1 MVTILH
7 PITPL
12 LVQQYKEVRL
22 RALQDTPSAFGSTY
36 LRESLFSDEDWVQ
49 RALNWNGER
58 GMGYLASVNDTYGG
72 IAGCFLRQD
81 DPLKADLVS
90 MWVAP
95 ELRKA
100 GVGRRLVEAIEA
112 WARESE
118 AQTLLLMVTSKNF
131 TAMDFYRRIGFS
143 MTGRTEPYPND
154 PALVEYE
161 MAKAL

>member
-12 LVQQYKEVRL
+12 LASAYKEVRL

-36 LRESLFSDEDWVQ
+36 LRESQFSEGDWNLRV
-49 RALNWNGER
+49 ANFSGER
-58 GMGYLASVNDTYGG
+58 GMGYLAFANDAYGG
-72 IAGCFLRQD
+72 IAGCFLRED
-81 DPLKADLVS
+81 DLSKADLVS

-95 ELRKA
+95 DLRRA
-100 GVGRRLVEAIEA
+100 GVGRLLVDAIEA
-112 WARESE
+112 WAREKG
-118 AQTLLLMVTSKNF
+118 AQTLLLMVTSKNDA
-131 TAMDFYRRIGFS
+131 AMDFYRRLGFS

-154 PALVEYE
+154 PELVEYE